1 MLGLVDNAS
10 QSILVLLSSN
20 KSIAF
25 GFVDNLCQLILLTF
39 FS

>member
-20 KSIAF
+20 NSIAF
-25 GFVDNLCQLILLTF
+25 GFGLDDKYRQSIF
-39 FS
+39 F